1 MDEDSWHGIPR
12 WGVIGGVI
20 ATILVVAGLLLT
32 GGRTATILSKVGS
45 AVGDSTGISGSGAD
59 TTGQDPASGSGSG
72 GTAGFGNGS
81 SGGSEVADA
90 AVGPP
95 TLLIVR
101 TGTLELEVGSLDPA
115 LTAASNL
122 VGADGG
128 YVSAS
133 NETGA
138 GAKASATVV
147 YRIPAAAWDATL
159 AGLRG
164 LATTV
169 RHQQVSTEEVTGQV
183 VDLGARIANLRA
195 TEAALQAI
203 MARATKIADVLAVQE
218 QLTTTRGEIERLVA
232 DKATLEGRAAYGS
245 LKVTFALPAPA
256 AVDTAQ
262 KGWDPA
268 TDVDRATGKLIR
280 IGQRATSAGI
290 FLGIVGVP
298 VLIVGAVGLFVAWQ
312 LYRLGRRLFR
322 RRTPEAGLS
331 G

>member
-1 MDEDSWHGIPR
+1 LPRRREAPKFAAARWPRFAVRLSPRNTRFHPLPIDDWDRWNSDRDHIIRDANSWRHTNRYYTGAQDLDTYGQWRHVEPAFAILGLATER
-12 WGVIGGVI
+12 VIEPMSV
-20 ATILVVAGLLLT
+20 
-32 GGRTATILSKVGS
+32 
-45 AVGDSTGISGSGAD
+45 
-59 TTGQDPASGSGSG
+59 
-72 GTAGFGNGS
+72 
-81 SGGSEVADA
+81 E
-90 AVGPP
+90 
-95 TLLIVR
+95 
-101 TGTLELEVGSLDPA
+101 
-115 LTAASNL
+115 
-122 VGADGG
+122 GG

-290 FLGIVGVP
+290 FLGIVGLP